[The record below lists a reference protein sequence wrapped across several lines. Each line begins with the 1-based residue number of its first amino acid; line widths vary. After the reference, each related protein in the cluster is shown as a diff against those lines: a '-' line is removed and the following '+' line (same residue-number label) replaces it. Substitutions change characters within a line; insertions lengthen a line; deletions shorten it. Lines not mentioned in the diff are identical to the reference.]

1 MSDDIK
7 PNTETSPEDGK
18 EFDKSG
24 EVQKST
30 AEQSDQDSSSDN
42 EPGQEEKTPDWLADM
57 ILDDKT
63 SDDVAEKS
71 LVQDSQEDGDEPT
84 DDQSDREVEDKDQ
97 PKLVKEEQ
105 EEHTREEQAGPLV
118 GVEGVLPAELDP
130 FFIHEPVRRSIKLQV
145 TEAQETQVSLLDQM
159 INGEIEPQPE
169 VTRSKSAS
177 NNILRIGI
185 AVFLLVSILLPLS
198 TRVPVSITPQVSRDS
213 VSANQLIE
221 SISDGA
227 TVLLSIDYEPGLSA
241 EMDASLASV
250 VDRMMMKDFYLVL
263 VSTVPTGP
271 VQAERLLMFLNQG
284 GGYQY
289 ESSKNYTNLG
299 YIPGGPI
306 GLLNFAEAPP
316 QVMPYDL
323 DGNAVWYSPPLQN
336 ISSLSDFDL
345 VVVATENPDRA
356 RSWVEQVQPKLGN
369 TPIILVVS
377 RQAEPL
383 VRPYYGSEPSQIQG
397 LVSGFGVGAFYL
409 NSNAQ
414 AGFSS
419 MYWSSLNLALIV
431 GGLLMLIGAV
441 MYAGKSLNTRKPE

>member
-30 AEQSDQDSSSDN
+30 AEQSVQDSSSDN
-42 EPGQEEKTPDWLADM
+42 EPRQEEKTPDWLADM

-71 LVQDSQEDGDEPT
+71 LLQDSQEDGDEPT

-198 TRVPVSITPQVSRDS
+198 TRVPVSITPQVSSDS

-227 TVLLSIDYEPGLSA
+227 TILLSVDYEPGLSA
-241 EMDASLASV
+241 EMDATLASV

>member
-1 MSDDIK
+1 MTDDIK
-7 PNTETSPEDGK
+7 PNAETSPDDGV
-18 EFDKSG
+18 EFDKSE
-24 EVQKST
+24 EVQKSN
-30 AEQSDQDSSSDN
+30 AEQSFQDSSSDN
-42 EPGQEEKTPDWLADM
+42 EPGQEGKNPDRLADAVP
-57 ILDDKT
+57 DDKT
-63 SDDVAEKS
+63 SDDAAEKS
-71 LVQDSQEDGDEPT
+71 LVQDSQEDGEEPAN
-84 DDQSDREVEDKDQ
+84 DQIDREVEDKDQ
-97 PKLVKEEQ
+97 PKRGQEEQ

-145 TEAQETQVSLLDQM
+145 TEAQETQSLLLDQM
-159 INGEIEPQPE
+159 IKGEIEPQPE
-169 VTRSKSAS
+169 AKISKSAS

-185 AVFLLVSILLPLS
+185 AIFLLVSILLPLS
-198 TRVPVSITPQVSRDS
+198 TRVPASITPPVSRDS

-221 SISDGA
+221 SIPDGA
-227 TVLLSIDYEPGLSA
+227 TVLLSVDYEPGLSA
-241 EMDASLASV
+241 EMDAALGSV

-271 VQAERLLMFLNQG
+271 VQAERLLVFLNQW

-289 ESSKNYTNLG
+289 ESSENYTNLG
-299 YIPGGPI
+299 YIPGGPV
-306 GLLNFAEAPP
+306 GLLNFAEAPR
-316 QVMPYDL
+316 QVVPYDL
-323 DGNAVWYSPPLQN
+323 DGNAAWYSPPLKG

-397 LVSGFGVGAFYL
+397 LVSGFGVGAYYSS
-409 NSNAQ
+409 SNAR

-419 MYWSSLNLALIV
+419 MYWSSLNLALIM

-441 MYAGKSLNTRKPE
+441 IYTGKSLNTRKPE

>member
-71 LVQDSQEDGDEPT
+71 LLQDSQEDGDEPT

>member
-7 PNTETSPEDGK
+7 PNAETSPDDGV
-18 EFDKSG
+18 EFDKSE
-24 EVQKST
+24 EVQKSN
-30 AEQSDQDSSSDN
+30 AGQSFQDSSSDN
-42 EPGQEEKTPDWLADM
+42 EPGQEEKNPDRLADA
-57 ILDDKT
+57 IPDDKT
-63 SDDVAEKS
+63 SDDATEKS
-71 LVQDSQEDGDEPT
+71 LVQDSQEDGEEPA
-84 DDQSDREVEDKDQ
+84 DDQIDRKVEDKDQ
-97 PKLVKEEQ
+97 PKRGKEEH
-105 EEHTREEQAGPLV
+105 EEDTKEEQAGPLV

-145 TEAQETQVSLLDQM
+145 TEAQEKQSLLLDQM
-159 INGEIEPQPE
+159 IKGEIEPQPE
-169 VTRSKSAS
+169 VKSSKSAS

-185 AVFLLVSILLPLS
+185 AIFLLVSILLPLS
-198 TRVPVSITPQVSRDS
+198 TRVPASITPPVSRDS

-221 SISDGA
+221 SIPDGA
-227 TVLLSIDYEPGLSA
+227 TVLLSVDYEPGLSA
-241 EMDASLASV
+241 EMDAALGSV

-271 VQAERLLMFLNQG
+271 VQAERLLAFLNQG
-284 GGYQY
+284 GSYQY

-299 YIPGGPI
+299 YIPGGPV
-306 GLLNFAEAPP
+306 GLLNFAEAPR

-323 DGNAVWYSPPLQN
+323 DGNAAWYSPPLKE

-397 LVSGFGVGAFYL
+397 LVSGFGVGAFHL
-409 NSNAQ
+409 SSNAR

-419 MYWSSLNLALIV
+419 MYWSSLNLALIM

-441 MYAGKSLNTRKPE
+441 IYTGKSLITRKPE

>member
-1 MSDDIK
+1 MIK
-7 PNTETSPEDGK
+7 
-18 EFDKSG
+18 
-24 EVQKST
+24 
-30 AEQSDQDSSSDN
+30 
-42 EPGQEEKTPDWLADM
+42 
-57 ILDDKT
+57 
-63 SDDVAEKS
+63 
-71 LVQDSQEDGDEPT
+71 
-84 DDQSDREVEDKDQ
+84 
-97 PKLVKEEQ
+97 
-105 EEHTREEQAGPLV
+105 
-118 GVEGVLPAELDP
+118 
-130 FFIHEPVRRSIKLQV
+130 
-145 TEAQETQVSLLDQM
+145 
-159 INGEIEPQPE
+159 GEIEPQPE
-169 VTRSKSAS
+169 VTSSKSAS

-185 AVFLLVSILLPLS
+185 AIFLLVSILLPLS
-198 TRVPVSITPQVSRDS
+198 TRVPTSLTPPISRDS

-227 TVLLSIDYEPGLSA
+227 TVLLSVDYEPGLSA
-241 EMDASLASV
+241 EMDAALASV

-271 VQAERLLMFLNQG
+271 IQAERLLMYLNQG

-289 ESSKNYTNLG
+289 KSSENYTNLG
-299 YIPGGPI
+299 YIPGGPV
-306 GLLNFAEAPP
+306 GLLNFAEAPR

-323 DGNAVWYSPPLQN
+323 DGNAAWYSPPLQN

-377 RQAEPL
+377 KQAEPL

-409 NSNAQ
+409 SSNAH

-441 MYAGKSLNTRKPE
+441 IYTGKTLNTRKPE

>member
-57 ILDDKT
+57 IPDDKT

-145 TEAQETQVSLLDQM
+145 TEAQETQVLLLDQM

-227 TVLLSIDYEPGLSA
+227 TILLSVDYEPGLSA
-241 EMDASLASV
+241 EMDATLASV

>member
-7 PNTETSPEDGK
+7 PNAETSPDDGV
-18 EFDKSG
+18 EFDKSE
-24 EVQKST
+24 EVQKSN
-30 AEQSDQDSSSDN
+30 AGQSFQDSSSDN
-42 EPGQEEKTPDWLADM
+42 EPGQEEKNPDRLADA
-57 ILDDKT
+57 IPDDKT
-63 SDDVAEKS
+63 SDDATEKS
-71 LVQDSQEDGDEPT
+71 LVQDSQEDGEEPA
-84 DDQSDREVEDKDQ
+84 DDQIDRKVEDKDQ
-97 PKLVKEEQ
+97 PKRGKEEH
-105 EEHTREEQAGPLV
+105 EEDTRDEQAGPLV

-145 TEAQETQVSLLDQM
+145 TEAQEKQSLLLDQM
-159 INGEIEPQPE
+159 IKGEIEPQTE
-169 VTRSKSAS
+169 VKSSKSAS

-185 AVFLLVSILLPLS
+185 AIFLLVSILLPLS
-198 TRVPVSITPQVSRDS
+198 TRVPASITPPVSRDS

-221 SISDGA
+221 SIPDGA
-227 TVLLSIDYEPGLSA
+227 TVLLSVDYEPGLSA
-241 EMDASLASV
+241 EMDAALGSV

-271 VQAERLLMFLNQG
+271 VQAERLLAFLNQG
-284 GGYQY
+284 GSYQY

-299 YIPGGPI
+299 YIPGGPV
-306 GLLNFAEAPP
+306 GLLNFAEAPR

-323 DGNAVWYSPPLQN
+323 DGNAAWYSPPLKE

-397 LVSGFGVGAFYL
+397 LVSGFGVGAFHL
-409 NSNAQ
+409 SSNAR

-419 MYWSSLNLALIV
+419 MYWSSLNLALIM

-441 MYAGKSLNTRKPE
+441 IYTGKSLITRKPE

>member
-7 PNTETSPEDGK
+7 PNAETSPDDGV
-18 EFDKSG
+18 EFDKSE
-24 EVQKST
+24 EVQKSN
-30 AEQSDQDSSSDN
+30 AGQSFQDSSSDN
-42 EPGQEEKTPDWLADM
+42 EPGQEEKNPDRLADA
-57 ILDDKT
+57 IPDDKT
-63 SDDVAEKS
+63 SDDATEKS
-71 LVQDSQEDGDEPT
+71 LVQDSQEDGEEPA
-84 DDQSDREVEDKDQ
+84 DDQIDRKVEDKDQ
-97 PKLVKEEQ
+97 PKRGKEEH
-105 EEHTREEQAGPLV
+105 EEDTRDEQAGPLV

-145 TEAQETQVSLLDQM
+145 TEAQEKQSLLLDQM
-159 INGEIEPQPE
+159 IKGEIEPQPE
-169 VTRSKSAS
+169 VKSSKSAS

-185 AVFLLVSILLPLS
+185 AIFLLVSILLPLS
-198 TRVPVSITPQVSRDS
+198 TRVPASITPPVSRDS

-221 SISDGA
+221 SIPDGA
-227 TVLLSIDYEPGLSA
+227 TVLLSVDYEPGLSA
-241 EMDASLASV
+241 EMDAALGSV

-271 VQAERLLMFLNQG
+271 VQAERLLAFLNQG
-284 GGYQY
+284 GSYQY

-299 YIPGGPI
+299 YIPGGPV
-306 GLLNFAEAPP
+306 GLLNFAEAPR

-323 DGNAVWYSPPLQN
+323 DGNAAWYSPPLKE

-397 LVSGFGVGAFYL
+397 LVSGFGVGAFHL
-409 NSNAQ
+409 SSNAR

-419 MYWSSLNLALIV
+419 MYWSSLNLALIM

-441 MYAGKSLNTRKPE
+441 IYTGKSLITRKPE

>member
-30 AEQSDQDSSSDN
+30 AEQSVQDSSSDN
-42 EPGQEEKTPDWLADM
+42 EPRQEEKTPDWLADM
-57 ILDDKT
+57 IPDDKT

-105 EEHTREEQAGPLV
+105 EEHTREKQAGPLV

-145 TEAQETQVSLLDQM
+145 TEAQETQVLLLDQM

>member
-18 EFDKSG
+18 EFDKSE

-30 AEQSDQDSSSDN
+30 AEQSFQDSSSDN
-42 EPGQEEKTPDWLADM
+42 EPGQEGQNPDRLADM

>member
-1 MSDDIK
+1 MSNDIK
-7 PNTETSPEDGK
+7 PNSGTSPENGK
-18 EFDKSG
+18 EFEKSG

-30 AEQSDQDSSSDN
+30 TGQSFQDSSSDN
-42 EPGQEEKTPDWLADM
+42 ETGQEKKTPDWLVDAIPDE
-57 ILDDKT
+57 KT
-63 SDDVAEKS
+63 SDNVAEKS
-71 LVQDSQEDGDEPT
+71 LMQDFQEDVEESA
-84 DDQSDREVEDKDQ
+84 DDQSDREVEEKDL
-97 PKLVKEEQ
+97 PEPVKGE
-105 EEHTREEQAGPLV
+105 REEDTIEVQAGPLV
-118 GVEGVLPAELDP
+118 GVEGVLPVELDP

-145 TEAQETQVSLLDQM
+145 TKTQETQALLLDQM
-159 INGEIEPQPE
+159 IKGEIESQPE
-169 VTRSKSAS
+169 VTQSKAVS

-185 AVFLLVSILLPLS
+185 AIFLLVSILLPLS
-198 TRVPVSITPQVSRDS
+198 TRLPVTITPPVSRDS

-227 TVLLSIDYEPGLSA
+227 TVLLTVDYEPGLSA
-241 EMDASLASV
+241 EMDAALASV

-271 VQAERLLMFLNQG
+271 VQAERLLVLLNQR

-289 ESSKNYTNLG
+289 ESSENYTNLG

-306 GLLNFAEAPP
+306 GLLNFAEAPR

-323 DGNAVWYSPPLQN
+323 DGNAVWYSPPMQT
-336 ISSLSDFDL
+336 ISSISDFNL

-369 TPIILVVS
+369 TPIIMVVS

-397 LVSGFGVGAFYL
+397 LVSGFGGGAFYL
-409 NSNAQ
+409 SSNAQ
-414 AGFSS
+414 AGSSS
-419 MYWSSLNLALIV
+419 MYWSSINLALIA

-441 MYAGKSLNTRKPE
+441 MYTGKSLITRKPE

>member
-7 PNTETSPEDGK
+7 PNAETSPEDGK

-24 EVQKST
+24 EVQKNT
-30 AEQSDQDSSSDN
+30 AEQPFQDSSSDN
-42 EPGQEEKTPDWLADM
+42 QPGQEKKNPERLADA
-57 ILDDKT
+57 IPDDKT

-71 LVQDSQEDGDEPT
+71 LVQDSQEDGEEPA
-84 DDQSDREVEDKDQ
+84 DDQIDREEEDKDQ
-97 PKLVKEEQ
+97 PKRVG
-105 EEHTREEQAGPLV
+105 EEHEEDTREEQAGPLG

-145 TEAQETQVSLLDQM
+145 TEAQETQALLLDQM
-159 INGEIEPQPE
+159 IKGEIEPQPE
-169 VTRSKSAS
+169 VKRSKSAS

-185 AVFLLVSILLPLS
+185 AIFLLVSILLPLS
-198 TRVPVSITPQVSRDS
+198 TRVPASITPPVSRDS

-227 TVLLSIDYEPGLSA
+227 AVLLSVDYEPGLSA
-241 EMDASLASV
+241 EMDAALASV

-271 VQAERLLMFLNQG
+271 IQAERLLMFLNQG

-289 ESSKNYTNLG
+289 ESSENYTNLG
-299 YIPGGPI
+299 YIPGGPV
-306 GLLNFAEAPP
+306 GLLNFAEAPR

-323 DGNAVWYSPPLQN
+323 DGNAVWYSPPLQD

-356 RSWVEQVQPKLGN
+356 RSWVEQIQPKLGN

-409 NSNAQ
+409 SSNAQ
-414 AGFSS
+414 AGFAS

-441 MYAGKSLNTRKPE
+441 IYTGKSLKTRKPE

>member
-7 PNTETSPEDGK
+7 PNAETSPDDGV
-18 EFDKSG
+18 EFDKSE
-24 EVQKST
+24 EVQKSN
-30 AEQSDQDSSSDN
+30 AGQSFQDSSSDN
-42 EPGQEEKTPDWLADM
+42 EPGQEEKNPDRLADA
-57 ILDDKT
+57 IPDDKT
-63 SDDVAEKS
+63 SDDATEKS
-71 LVQDSQEDGDEPT
+71 LVQDSQEDGEEPA
-84 DDQSDREVEDKDQ
+84 DDQIDRKVEDKDQ
-97 PKLVKEEQ
+97 PKRGKEEH
-105 EEHTREEQAGPLV
+105 EEDTKEEQAGPLV

-145 TEAQETQVSLLDQM
+145 TEAQEKQSLLLDQM
-159 INGEIEPQPE
+159 IKGEIEPQTE
-169 VTRSKSAS
+169 VKSSKSAS

-185 AVFLLVSILLPLS
+185 AIFLLVSILLPLS
-198 TRVPVSITPQVSRDS
+198 TRVPASITPPVSRDS

-221 SISDGA
+221 SIPDGA
-227 TVLLSIDYEPGLSA
+227 TVLLSVDYEPGLSA
-241 EMDASLASV
+241 EMDAALGSV

-271 VQAERLLMFLNQG
+271 VQAERLLAFLNQG
-284 GGYQY
+284 GSYQY

-299 YIPGGPI
+299 YIPGGPV
-306 GLLNFAEAPP
+306 GLLNFAEAPR

-323 DGNAVWYSPPLQN
+323 DGNAAWYSPPLKE

-409 NSNAQ
+409 SSNAR

-419 MYWSSLNLALIV
+419 MYWSSLNLALIM

-441 MYAGKSLNTRKPE
+441 IYTGKSLITRKPE

>member
-71 LVQDSQEDGDEPT
+71 LLQDSQEDGDEPT

-159 INGEIEPQPE
+159 IN
-169 VTRSKSAS
+169 
-177 NNILRIGI
+177 
-185 AVFLLVSILLPLS
+185 
-198 TRVPVSITPQVSRDS
+198 
-213 VSANQLIE
+213 
-221 SISDGA
+221 
-227 TVLLSIDYEPGLSA
+227 
-241 EMDASLASV
+241 
-250 VDRMMMKDFYLVL
+250 
-263 VSTVPTGP
+263 
-271 VQAERLLMFLNQG
+271 
-284 GGYQY
+284 
-289 ESSKNYTNLG
+289 
-299 YIPGGPI
+299 
-306 GLLNFAEAPP
+306 
-316 QVMPYDL
+316 
-323 DGNAVWYSPPLQN
+323 
-336 ISSLSDFDL
+336 
-345 VVVATENPDRA
+345 
-356 RSWVEQVQPKLGN
+356 
-369 TPIILVVS
+369 
-377 RQAEPL
+377 
-383 VRPYYGSEPSQIQG
+383 
-397 LVSGFGVGAFYL
+397 
-409 NSNAQ
+409 
-414 AGFSS
+414 
-419 MYWSSLNLALIV
+419 
-431 GGLLMLIGAV
+431 
-441 MYAGKSLNTRKPE
+441 